1 MQFQQESEVE
11 KLMKRLVI
19 GMAAHVDAGKTTLA
33 EALLYKA
40 GTIRHCGRVDNGDAF
55 LDNNPIERERGITI
69 FSKQA
74 ILRIN
79 DCEITILDTPG
90 HMDFSAETER
100 AISVLD
106 AAVLVISGTDGVQP
120 HTATLWEL
128 LRRAGVPVLVF
139 VNKMDISYKSNKELL
154 DDLLKLNNN
163 FVEFNKDF
171 PEHLAEQD
179 EECMNSLLDSGEV
192 PQTLIS
198 SAIAARRAF
207 PVLFGSA
214 LKSNGVE
221 ELLTALEQFI
231 VPKDRSDDFAALV
244 YKITTDEKGAR
255 LTHIKVNG
263 GVLKNRMVIDNSRDK
278 ISQIRVYNGA
288 KFTTIDVAEPG
299 QLCALA
305 GLSQT
310 FAGQALGA
318 QESVANPLLEPILDY
333 RIILPKGTDL
343 TEALSR
349 FKLLEQEDPQLKFTW
364 NSHLNEIHVEVM
376 GELQLEILQ
385 RRITERFMLDVT
397 FDEGN
402 ISYRETIAEPIE
414 GVGHYEPLRH
424 YAEVHL
430 LLEPLP
436 LGSGLKFATHCN
448 NLEDNWQGQVISAL
462 QERTHIGVLT
472 GSPLTD
478 MKITLVAGRAHQKH
492 TEGGDFRQAA
502 WRAVRQGL
510 ASTKSTL
517 LEPFYTFKLEVPVS
531 CVGRALTDLERMGAD
546 FAEPSGFT
554 DFSTIKGSCS
564 VYEMRGYQRDVNAY
578 THGLGRLTLI
588 PKGYFYC
595 HNAQEIINK
604 IGYNHESDVE
614 NSADS
619 VFCSHGAAILIKWSD
634 VPKKM
639 HIPYVFHTEKV
650 ESPTK
655 SEISSYKQRVATDKE
670 LMEIFERTYGR
681 INRKDRVA
689 MRRDRDFEKPA
700 KLPPPKRGEEFL
712 LVDGYNIIFSW
723 DELAETAKLN
733 LDAARAQLINI
744 LCNYQGF
751 RRCNVILVF
760 DAYKVKSDREIEEYG
775 NLKVIYTREAETAD
789 MFIEKTAYRLSADNR
804 VRVATSDGTEQ
815 LIILGSGATRVSA
828 REFKLE
834 VNEINRAIQ
843 EILDTM
849 HRK

>member
-1 MQFQQESEVE
+1 
-11 KLMKRLVI
+11 MKRLVI

-33 EALLYKA
+33 EAMLYKA
-40 GTIRHCGRVDNGDAF
+40 GAIRHCGRVDNGDAF

-74 ILRIN
+74 ILSIN

-128 LRRAGVPVLVF
+128 LRRAEIPVFVF
-139 VNKMDISYKSNKELL
+139 VNKMDISYKSHKELL
-154 DDLLKLNNN
+154 DDLFKLNRN

-171 PEHLAEQD
+171 PKHLAELD

-198 SAIAARRAF
+198 NAIAARRVF

-214 LKSNGVE
+214 MKSEGVDGLLKV
-221 ELLTALEQFI
+221 LEQLAA
-231 VPKDRSDDFAALV
+231 PKDRYEDFAALV

-255 LTHIKVNG
+255 LTHVKING
-263 GVLKNRMVIDNSRDK
+263 GMLKNRMVIDNSGDK
-278 ISQIRVYNGA
+278 VSQIRIYNGA
-288 KFTTIDVAEPG
+288 KFTSTDTAESG

-310 FAGQALGA
+310 FSGQALGT
-318 QESVANPLLEPILDY
+318 QESAANPLLEPILSY
-333 RIILPKGTDL
+333 RVILPEGTDS
-343 TEALSR
+343 TDALSR
-349 FKLLEQEDPQLKFTW
+349 FKVLEQEDPQLKFTW
-364 NSHLNEIHVEVM
+364 NSHLNEIYVDVM

-385 RRITERFMLDVT
+385 KRITERFKLDVR
-397 FDEGN
+397 FDNGN
-402 ISYRETIAEPIE
+402 ISYRETITEPIE

-430 LLEPLP
+430 LIEPLP
-436 LGSGLKFATHCN
+436 PGSGLKFAANCN
-448 NLEDNWQGQVISAL
+448 NLDENWQSQVISAL
-462 QERTHIGVLT
+462 HEKTHIGVLT

-478 MKITLVAGRAHQKH
+478 VKITLVAGRAHQKH

-510 ASTKSTL
+510 ASGKSEL
-517 LEPFYTFKLEVPVS
+517 LEPFYSFALEVPVG

-564 VYEMRGYQRDVNAY
+564 VYEMRGYQREVNAY

-588 PKGYFYC
+588 PKGYFHC
-595 HNAQEIINK
+595 HNAQEIVEK

-619 VFCSHGAAILIKWSD
+619 VFCSYGAAELIKWSD

-639 HIPYVFHTEKV
+639 HIPYVFRAENV
-650 ESPTK
+650 ELPTK

-681 INRKDRVA
+681 INRANRVA
-689 MRRDRDFEKPA
+689 MRRDKDFEKPV

-723 DELAETAKLN
+723 NELSEIARLN

-760 DAYKVKSDREIEEYG
+760 DAYKVKSDREMEEYG
-775 NLKVIYTREAETAD
+775 SLKVIYTREAETAD
-789 MFIEKTAYRLSADNR
+789 MFIEKTAHRLSADNR

-815 LIILGSGATRVSA
+815 LIILGSGATQISA

-834 VNEINRAIQ
+834 VEEVERAIR
-843 EILDTM
+843 EILNKM
-849 HRK
+849 H